1 MNWNTLWLNL
11 FGTTSFLGINMGFW
25 AAMAAVCLIVIVMNA
40 VFWGMKPPDT
50 ECPPQRGRFPL
61 GVLVGTVRN
70 LLHCFQREAAIWTRG
85 KSVHF

>member
-40 VFWGMKPPDT
+40 VFWGMKPQK
-50 ECPPQRGRFPL
+50 EHSVRFKGGRFPL
-61 GVLVGTVRN
+61 GVDVYKR
-70 LLHCFQREAAIWTRG
+70 QE
-85 KSVHF
+85 